1 MGSAL
6 SSGSNSPDD
15 CSMHEFSSPSDTSWA
30 QMHARVTKLPV
41 NVVENLWADYRNL
54 ELNQAGR
61 ESVVSTDRLHPE
73 SKHALSFLS
82 QRRTTDTITFLQLCS
97 LYKWISNPLNETRA
111 KGIGVAA
118 LNAASAAFHLHF
130 AMRSAIFRKLFPGG
144 SMDHGQLHALLRK
157 TCPDDT
163 EITIKRFADVFFA
176 QMDTSREGVI
186 TEDKFLDWL
195 MTSTPKV
202 QFMVLEKLAPPETPP
217 VPV

>member
-111 KGIGVAA
+111 K
-118 LNAASAAFHLHF
+118 
-130 AMRSAIFRKLFPGG
+130 AIFRKLFPGG